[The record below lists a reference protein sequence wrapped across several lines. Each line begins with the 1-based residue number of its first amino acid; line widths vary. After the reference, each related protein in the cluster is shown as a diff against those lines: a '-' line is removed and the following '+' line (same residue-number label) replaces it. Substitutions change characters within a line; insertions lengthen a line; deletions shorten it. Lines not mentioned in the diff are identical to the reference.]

1 MKSIVI
7 HAAKDLRI
15 EESEPEALGPG
26 QVEVR
31 IEAGGICGSDLPYFN
46 HGGFG
51 AMKSYSN
58 AVPPNVNIAQHT
70 LQKTADE
77 KRLQTEV

>member
-1 MKSIVI
+1 M
-7 HAAKDLRI
+7 AAG
-15 EESEPEALGPG
+15 ETTMAALG
-26 QVEVR
+26 
-31 IEAGGICGSDLPYFN
+31 
-46 HGGFG
+46 G